1 MFFSSSIRM
10 NGKNII
16 FDEKKINKSSFYKN
30 KKLFI
35 IDDVYVNKILTSI
48 KEAYG
53 LKARLNTLLDII
65 IMKKLDH

>member
-1 MFFSSSIRM
+1 M

-16 FDEKKINKSSFYKN
+16 FDEKKINKSRFYKN

>member
-1 MFFSSSIRM
+1 M

-53 LKARLNTLLDII
+53 
-65 IMKKLDH
+65 

>member
-1 MFFSSSIRM
+1 M

-65 IMKKLDH
+65 IMKNLDH

>member
-1 MFFSSSIRM
+1 M

-16 FDEKKINKSSFYKN
+16 FDEKKINKSSFFKN

-53 LKARLNTLLDII
+53 LKARLYTLLDII

>member
-1 MFFSSSIRM
+1 M

-53 LKARLNTLLDII
+53 LKARLNTLLDIM

>member
-1 MFFSSSIRM
+1 M

-53 LKARLNTLLDII
+53 LKARLDTLLDII

>member
-1 MFFSSSIRM
+1 M

>member
-53 LKARLNTLLDII
+53 LKARLDTLLDII

>member
-1 MFFSSSIRM
+1 M

-65 IMKKLDH
+65 IMNKLDH